1 MKVMFD
7 NAVEYRDFLGADFDD
22 IAGTSN
28 NRENRFEQ
36 GVQALTDW
44 GDDLNLD
51 LDQQWFESD
60 ELEELG
66 LIRTKNFA
74 KKYSE

>member
-66 LIRTKNFA
+66 FIRH
-74 KKYSE
+74 